1 MRKTQP
7 ESVRQPR
14 RDCAGLAVTKILLLI
29 LGGTLILGGAFLY
42 TRIRPPV
49 ETETE
54 PCHLGVPEAVVDS
67 DEPPPNPFAADSP
80 WPMTHRNPYCQASSP
95 LPGPTDL
102 SRTGPL
108 DFINSSAGLITVA
121 FSGPYPDGS
130 RVIWGSTVLHVFKA
144 SPCPGG
150 GYYERIFK
158 DQFDLLHP
166 DKAIS
171 GAYTLVDVDGTF
183 FVPSGKRV
191 YAYRDRIP
199 GDPVSGVAERDFFEI
214 PEAWCHGEKD
224 IIVGL
229 TLTYDGMLAF
239 ATKWGTVGVVSRSFD
254 KAHYLS
260 LGEEEI
266 SNSVAADED
275 GGIYVVTGRMMYRVQ
290 WTGTDLTTEP
300 ARGGWSA
307 GYETGDDSSGLRIGA
322 GSGATP
328 TLMGVGDQDKFVVIT
343 DGQKLMH
350 LVLFWRDRIP
360 ADWKQIPGTRDRR
373 IAAQVPVTFGDSN
386 ATESL
391 SEQSVCVRGY
401 GALVVNNQ
409 LKIPTEG
416 RLRAIFKS
424 GDPAIAPYGAEK
436 FEWDPVTRRLRSA
449 WANRDISLPSGIP
462 CMSAA
467 TNLVYDIGQRD
478 GAWTMEALDWDT
490 GASVSHAVM
499 GHKFRYNS
507 AYAATEIG
515 PGAGLYSGTFMGMV
529 RFHAK

>member
-1 MRKTQP
+1 MQTTQP
-7 ESVRQPR
+7 ENVRAR
-14 RDCAGLAVTKILLLI
+14 GRNRNGFAVSWFLPVILGGILILI
-29 LGGTLILGGAFLY
+29 LGGILFYRLFF
-42 TRIRPPV
+42 PPLD
-49 ETETE
+49 TK
-54 PCHLGVPEAVVDS
+54 PCQMGVTGAVVDGN
-67 DEPPPNPFAADSP
+67 EPPPNPFAADSP

-102 SRTGPL
+102 SSIDAP

-121 FSGPYPDGS
+121 FSGPYPGGA

-150 GYYERIFK
+150 AYYDRIFK
-158 DQFDLLHP
+158 DHFDLLHP

-183 FVPSGKRV
+183 FVPSLNRI
-191 YAYRDRIP
+191 YAYRDRVP
-199 GDPVSGVAERDFFEI
+199 GDPVSGVAPREFFEI
-214 PEAWCHGEKD
+214 PQEWLQGEED

-229 TLTYDGMLAF
+229 TLTYDGMLAL

-254 KAHYLS
+254 RAHYLW
-260 LGEEEI
+260 LGKEEI

-275 GGIYVVTGRMMYRVQ
+275 GGIYVVTAKKMYRVQ
-290 WTGTDLTTEP
+290 WTGTELTTDP
-300 ARGGWSA
+300 AKGGWSA
-307 GYETGDDSSGLRIGA
+307 GYETGDDVSELRLGA

-360 ADWKQIPGTRDRR
+360 EDWEQIPGTRDRR
-373 IAAQVPVTFGDSN
+373 IAAQMPVTFGDPD
-386 ATESL
+386 AHESL

-401 GALVVNNQ
+401 GALVVNNK
-409 LKIPTEG
+409 LKVPMEG
-416 RLRAIFKS
+416 RLRAILKS

-436 FEWDPVTRRLRSA
+436 FVWDPQKRRLETA
-449 WANRDISLPSGIP
+449 WVNREISLPNGIP

-467 TNLVYDIGQRD
+467 TNLIYDIGQRD

-490 GASVSHAVM
+490 GVSVWHAVM
-499 GHKFRYNS
+499 GHENHFNS

-515 PGAGLYSGTFMGMV
+515 PGSGLYSGTFMGMV
-529 RFHAK
+529 RFLAK